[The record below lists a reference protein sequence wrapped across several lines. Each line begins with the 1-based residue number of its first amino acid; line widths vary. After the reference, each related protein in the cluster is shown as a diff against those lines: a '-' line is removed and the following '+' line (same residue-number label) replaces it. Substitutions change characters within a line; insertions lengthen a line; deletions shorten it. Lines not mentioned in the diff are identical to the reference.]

1 MTETKKGTTE
11 RRTETGIGTE
21 TRARKRKRT
30 VRNPRTG
37 PRNLRIR
44 C

>member
-1 MTETKKGTTE
+1 MTETKKGTIE

-21 TRARKRKRT
+21 TRARKRT